1 LLRHTLRAISR
12 GDSLDTSV
20 YVAVFFNKRLRKC
33 DRRKVRPVAKYLFQV
48 APSIS
53 VLLCRTLR
61 PVTKCDIKYVYV
73 GCTVHQLVL
82 TEIVLFHRSCLSHP
96 TLFSYARPGAFS
108 SGTGQS
114 TRGKTAACSAN
125 MCNVAGQA
133 RMTRTGRVQPPIRRG
148 GV

>member
-1 LLRHTLRAISR
+1 MSYFVSCH
-12 GDSLDTSV
+12 
-20 YVAVFFNKRLRKC
+20 
-33 DRRKVRPVAKYLFQV
+33 KVRHKVCRMCICFWCTNTTSK
-48 APSIS
+48 S

-61 PVTKCDIKYVYV
+61 PVTECDIKYV

-82 TEIVLFHRSCLSHP
+82 AEIVLFHRSCLITPHP
-96 TLFSYARPGAFS
+96 VQLCTSRRIQFRN
-108 SGTGQS
+108 TGQS

-148 GV
+148 LRPGAL